1 MFIVIFTL
9 ITALALSVIAAYFS
23 VVGLMAIFA
32 AAAIPIAVMGAS
44 LEAAKVVT
52 ASWVYRNWKTAPRAL
67 RYYLVSSVVILSL
80 ITSMGIFGY
89 LSKAHLDQSLPSNDV
104 VAKVSIL
111 DERIK
116 IEKETVDTNRKAL
129 KQFDDAVD
137 QIMSRSEDS
146 KGAERAVSLRRSQQK
161 ERIRLVQEIDISNKA
176 IRKLSDERAPIAA
189 ELRKLEVE
197 VGPLKYLAALFYG
210 DNPDTNDLERAVRWV
225 IITLI
230 FVFDPLAILLLISAN
245 MSLLQYKQ
253 NKDKMIRPDASGTFT
268 DFASFKPEWDPDH
281 KDNLSDES
289 TVKVEKSKIHEIPKE
304 ILDKVFRK

>member
-1 MFIVIFTL
+1 MFIIIFTL
-9 ITALALSVIAAYFS
+9 LTALALSVIAAYFS
-23 VVGLMAIFA
+23 VIGLMAIFA

-44 LEAAKVVT
+44 LEAAKVVA
-52 ASWVYRNWKTAPRAL
+52 ASWVYRNWKTAPRVL
-67 RYYLVSSVVILSL
+67 RYYLVASVIVLSL

-104 VAKVSIL
+104 QAKVSLI
-111 DERIK
+111 DEKIN
-116 IEKETVDTNRKAL
+116 IEKDIVETNRKAL

-161 ERIRLVQEIDISNKA
+161 ERAKLVQEIDAANKQ
-176 IRKLSDERAPIAA
+176 IKLLNQEKAPFAA
-189 ELRKLEVE
+189 ELRKIEVE
-197 VGPLKYLAALFYG
+197 VGPLKYIAALFYG

-245 MSLLQYKQ
+245 MSLLHYKQ
-253 NKDKMIRPDASGTFT
+253 TKDKMIRPDASGTFS
-268 DFASFKPEWDPDH
+268 DFTAFKEDWSPELN
-281 KDNLSDES
+281 KDD

-304 ILDKVFRK
+304 ILDKVFRR